1 MTSAGAASVAPPH
14 QLSVRDV
21 MRPPATTVESRAHL
35 AAAAY
40 LMKRRHDSALV
51 VMADDESG
59 RPVGVVTEADITQA
73 VADRRDLEQ
82 TRISDLMGRPPVT
95 VDPDVSIDEAITT
108 MLAASVHHL
117 LVVEGSRLAGIV
129 DMADLCRALTAPRTG
144 VR

>member
-1 MTSAGAASVAPPH
+1 MTPAEAAAVAAPH

-21 MRPPATTVESRAHL
+21 MRPPATTVEPGAHL

-51 VMADDESG
+51 VMADDGSG

-82 TRISDLMGRPPVT
+82 TRISDLMNRPPLT
-95 VDPDVSIDEAITT
+95 VEAGVGIDEATAT
-108 MLAASVHHL
+108 MLEASVHHL
-117 LVVEGSRLAGIV
+117 LVVEGTRLVGIV
-129 DMADLCRALTAPRTG
+129 DMADLCRALTAPRAG